1 MPAVFDYDDRSA
13 QQVIAR
19 AAQNAGQS
27 QQSQVEV
34 RRQTLAHLLA
44 QSSDEA
50 IPIAKGLG
58 VDPYTTN
65 PILSKKLSDMA
76 WVAFSGRFGIQ
87 AAMSVLV
94 PYSMAMSAVTITNT
108 TVYDT
113 PQGDLIN
120 KDQAIFAET
129 GARPR
134 CRRS

>member
-1 MPAVFDYDDRSA
+1 ARASGA
-13 QQVIAR
+13 GGGQQVGEGSGRVGGITVTALGDE
-19 AAQNAGQS
+19 Q
-27 QQSQVEV
+27 E
-34 RRQTLAHLLA
+34 RRDLA
-44 QSSDEA
+44 Q
-50 IPIAKGLG
+50 GRG

-129 GARPR
+129 GASEAQVQALMNSKQYSPR
-134 CRRS
+134 